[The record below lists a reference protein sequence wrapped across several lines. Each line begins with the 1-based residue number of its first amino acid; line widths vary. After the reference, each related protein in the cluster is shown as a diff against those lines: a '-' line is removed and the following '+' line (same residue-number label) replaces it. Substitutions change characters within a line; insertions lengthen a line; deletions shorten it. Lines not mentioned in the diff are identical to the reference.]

1 MDRYTARMNLH
12 GTTQRERAKNRLI
25 AHLNDRTQHSL
36 SYKNILLNGEE
47 TQLVINSGTQTYYKE
62 FQSLPSQEI
71 NIGDYVEWANSHW
84 IVVTCDSDD
93 EIYRDGK
100 LNQCNY
106 LLKWQN
112 ELGEIVERWAV
123 IQSASKYNDGTD
135 SNAVITLGSDQLSI
149 IVPIDS
155 ETIKLKKSM
164 SKKFFIDGNTED
176 PTTYELTGTGNV
188 PDTYNGHGITSW
200 IVKECA
206 YTATEDDL
214 KYGVCN
220 YKAVDTKEDHTTPPE
235 NPDEMTDLWHM
246 KLKYSTLK
254 IKPLNKK
261 YTITAHL
268 YDGDGVEVTDGV
280 EYEWNV
286 VSDVEGLVENYVTWS
301 SDGNALT
308 LSLGTEC
315 DEFGEIVVV
324 SCKDKITGH
333 NTSIK
338 LEITEVW

>member
-47 TQLVINSGTQTYYKE
+47 SQLVINSGTQPYYKE

-112 ELGEIVERWAV
+112 ELGEIIERWAV

-176 PTTYELTGTGNV
+176 PTTYELTGTGNA

-220 YKAVDTKEDHTTPPE
+220 YKAVNTEEDPTTPPE
-235 NPDEMTDLWHM
+235 NPDEMTDLRATISGN
-246 KLKYSTLK
+246 KTLK
-254 IKPLNKK
+254 LTVPRTYTATIIDQNDNEVDWDDTCSWNIVSEFNIVQSIDGNK
-261 YTITAHL
+261 IEL
-268 YDGDGVEVTDGV
+268 YVENQDLVDEKFKLQVLTNG
-280 EYEWNV
+280 V
-286 VSDVEGLVENYVTWS
+286 VSSEIIVT
-301 SDGNALT
+301 
-308 LSLGTEC
+308 
-315 DEFGEIVVV
+315 
-324 SCKDKITGH
+324 
-333 NTSIK
+333 IK
-338 LEITEVW
+338 SVF